1 MAKQAYYLVDFENVG
16 TAGVEKADKLK
27 QTDHVHLFS
36 TKKASKISTA
46 ILAKFN
52 ATNLI
57 VHEVAAGSQSLDM
70 HLVSYLGYLI
80 GTQGTTATYVVVSKD
95 TGFDRVIKFWRRESS
110 VSIVRQSALVAE
122 DPNKKAK
129 KKTASKN
136 KLPSGSNAKQLAL
149 PQPKQ
154 PKQLTQQTEPR
165 SSQQR
170 IVLNASLLKKLS
182 SNGIKGD
189 EIGKAASIAMKSCDK
204 ENAKQTIHANL
215 CTEFGQEHGSE
226 IYKIIK
232 PLL

>member
-16 TAGVEKADKLK
+16 TAGIERADNLK

-36 TKKASKISTA
+36 TKKTSKISTA

-52 ATNLI
+52 ATDLI
-57 VHEVAAGSQSLDM
+57 VHEVAAGAQSLDM
-70 HLVSYLGYLI
+70 HLISYLGYLI
-80 GTQGTTATYVVVSKD
+80 GAQGNTATYVVVSKD

-129 KKTASKN
+129 KKNAPKKN
-136 KLPSGSNAKQLAL
+136 KLPSGSNANQQAE
-149 PQPKQ
+149 PRDPKQ
-154 PKQLTQQTEPR
+154 RTQLNNTL
-165 SSQQR
+165 
-170 IVLNASLLKKLS
+170 IKKLS
-182 SNGIKGD
+182 GNGVKGD
-189 EIGKAASIAMKSCDK
+189 DIGKAASIAMKSCDK
-204 ENAKQTIHANL
+204 ENPKHTIHANL
-215 CTEFGQEHGSE
+215 VTEFGEERGTE